1 MKLTIENYNGQLVA
15 DSREVA
21 AVLGKHHGHLV
32 RSIRTYCQ
40 YLSQSKI
47 GSAEFFIESSYQ
59 DEQGKSRLCYKLT
72 EKGCDFVANKTTGE
86 KGAVFTAQY
95 VNAFHAMRDYLL
107 ELKSPVWQ
115 DTRSIGKQVR
125 KEETAAIKPL
135 VDYATAQGS
144 KNAQRYYTSLSTLAD
159 RTAGISDRDR
169 ATVIQL
175 TTLLMVERMIAQEID
190 LGIQKKMPYKDI
202 YQACKTRLSTFHSAL
217 PEKGGTPCP

>member
-1 MKLTIENYNGQLVA
+1 MQNLTIQKYHGQLVA

-21 AVLGKHHGHLV
+21 AMLERSHGNLA
-32 RSIRTYCQ
+32 RSIRTYVQ
-40 YLSQSKI
+40 YLSRCKI
-47 GSAEFFIESSYQ
+47 DSAEFFIESSYR

-95 VNAFHAMRDYLL
+95 VSAFHAMRNYLL
-107 ELKSPVWQ
+107 EINSPVWQ
-115 DTRSIGKQVR
+115 DTRSLGKQVR
-125 KEETAAIKPL
+125 KEETAAIKTL

-144 KNAQRYYTSLSTLAD
+144 RNAQRYYTSLSTLAD
-159 RTAGISDRDR
+159 RTAGISQRDR

-190 LGIQKKMPYKDI
+190 RGIERSTPYKEI
-202 YQACKTRLSTFHSAL
+202 YQSCKKRLAAFHSTL
-217 PEKGGTPCP
+217 PEQKEAQ